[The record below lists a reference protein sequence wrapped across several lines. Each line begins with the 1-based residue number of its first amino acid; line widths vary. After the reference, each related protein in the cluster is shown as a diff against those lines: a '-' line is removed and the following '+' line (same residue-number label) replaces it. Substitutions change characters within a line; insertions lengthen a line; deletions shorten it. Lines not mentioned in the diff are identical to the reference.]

1 MLSIYTNKKRNFYGI
16 CKSSITSSFT
26 ELIKCFVEDNEA
38 QDQHKMKT
46 KKKKLIRQNII
57 KITLLEM
64 RGPRN
69 GLTRRDAWR
78 AKQPITHKAN
88 YAERAPVN
96 IFLLQGINIRE
107 NKDFHLIT
115 ARFQSERNFHHTH
128 NPVSY
133 K

>member
-1 MLSIYTNKKRNFYGI
+1 
-16 CKSSITSSFT
+16 
-26 ELIKCFVEDNEA
+26 
-38 QDQHKMKT
+38 MKT

-69 GLTRRDAWR
+69 RLTRRDAWR

-96 IFLLQGINIRE
+96 IHFFCKELTYEKTKI
-107 NKDFHLIT
+107 FT
-115 ARFQSERNFHHTH
+115 
-128 NPVSY
+128 
-133 K
+133 